1 MLAIAET
8 VAKRSTC
15 ARLQVGAVLTD
26 LRMEQLW
33 YGYNGGAKGGAN
45 GCKRKDVGNCG
56 CLHAEL
62 NAVIKAPGDIEKMA
76 FLTHAPCEM
85 CATAMVNAHVIE
97 LHYLREY
104 RERAGLLVLENAGVR
119 ITPGVP
125 VVEEMS
131 GDEWVMPKPLPNR
144 PPRKLLD
151 AYGPPVDA
159 PKGKT
164 ETPK

>member
-1 MLAIAET
+1 MMAIAET

-33 YGYNGGAKGGAN
+33 YGYNGGAKGGVNSCA
-45 GCKRKDVGNCG
+45 REDAGNCG

-62 NAVIKAPGDIEKMA
+62 NAVIKAPGDVEKMA
-76 FLTHAPCEM
+76 FLTHSPCEM
-85 CATAMVNAHVIE
+85 CATALVNAHVSE
-97 LHYLREY
+97 VYYNREY
-104 RERAGLLVLENAGVR
+104 RERTGLFLLERSGVR

-131 GDEWVMPKPLPNR
+131 DAWPMPTLP
-144 PPRKLLD
+144 
-151 AYGPPVDA
+151 
-159 PKGKT
+159 
-164 ETPK
+164 